1 MKQVCIGCGAEFG
14 LDERV
19 YRCPKCG
26 DILEISFEA
35 EELVEA
41 SSGIRRDRPISVW
54 RYEPFIPIEEPEP
67 VSMGEG
73 GTRLIKCES
82 LGRELGL
89 KELYVKDEGGN
100 PTGSFKDRGMTVGVS
115 KALKLKVGRVVCAST
130 GNTSSSLA
138 AYAARAGLECLV
150 FIPKGKVAL
159 GKLAQAIAYGAKI
172 LEVEGNFD
180 QALELAFRLAEGDE
194 RFYLLNSINPFR
206 LEGQKTLAFELVE
219 QLGVPDKVIVPVGNA
234 GNISAIWKGFKE
246 FKVAGL
252 IDRLPE
258 MVGVQAEGA
267 CPVARAFLSG
277 KDEVEPLEHP
287 ETVATAIRIGKPV
300 NWKKALRAVR
310 ESNGKMG
317 IVSDEEILEAQ
328 SELAR
333 REGVFVEPASASTI
347 AMLKKMALNGEIER
361 DEKVVCIATGN
372 GLKDTNVVLSRY
384 KGVAVEPALES
395 VYRVL
400 T

>member
-26 DILEISFEA
+26 DILEISFEP

-54 RYEPFIPIEEPEP
+54 RYESFIPIEEPEP

-100 PTGSFKDRGMTVGVS
+100 PTGSFKDRGMTVGVT

-159 GKLAQAIAYGAKI
+159 GKLAQAIAYGARI

-267 CPVARAFLSG
+267 CPVARAFLGG
-277 KDEVEPLEHP
+277 KDEVGPLEHP

-400 T
+400 A

>member
-1 MKQVCIGCGAEFG
+1 M
-14 LDERV
+14 
-19 YRCPKCG
+19 
-26 DILEISFEA
+26 
-35 EELVEA
+35 
-41 SSGIRRDRPISVW
+41 
-54 RYEPFIPIEEPEP
+54 
-67 VSMGEG
+67 
-73 GTRLIKCES
+73 
-82 LGRELGL
+82 
-89 KELYVKDEGGN
+89 
-100 PTGSFKDRGMTVGVS
+100 
-115 KALKLKVGRVVCAST
+115 
-130 GNTSSSLA
+130 
-138 AYAARAGLECLV
+138 
-150 FIPKGKVAL
+150 
-159 GKLAQAIAYGAKI
+159 
-172 LEVEGNFD
+172 
-180 QALELAFRLAEGDE
+180 
-194 RFYLLNSINPFR
+194 
-206 LEGQKTLAFELVE
+206 E

-267 CPVARAFLSG
+267 SPVARAFLSG

-372 GLKDTNVVLSRY
+372 GLKDTNVVLGRY
-384 KGVAVEPALES
+384 KGVAVEPVLES

-400 T
+400 A